1 VRDTILLRVASLRK
15 EFKSAK
21 GPVVALSDV
30 SFDVGPGET
39 VSLLGP
45 NGAGKTTL
53 MKITSGLLIP
63 DAGLVEVAGSAPYA
77 NAAALRRVGSLLE
90 GSRNLY
96 WKLTPRE
103 NLAYFG
109 ALKGMRRRD
118 ILHRGESLL
127 EQFGLG
133 GKAGEPVQALSR
145 GMQQKLAIAC
155 TILHNPALLL
165 LDEPTLSLDAA
176 SSMQLLD
183 MIRALARDGMTILI
197 STHQLDIAETLADKI
212 VILDN
217 GRVIRAAAT
226 GDLIRSFSRDCYEIR
241 VAGVLPPQVADA
253 LRERLD
259 ATLAADGCITIPGD
273 CGRLYAALDLLRP
286 VPIVAISRHRADLSS
301 IFLQLTGSRTDVH

>member
-1 VRDTILLRVASLRK
+1 VSEAILLRIASLRK
-15 EFKSAK
+15 EFKGAK
-21 GPVVALSDV
+21 GPVVALREV
-30 SFDVGPGET
+30 SFDVAPGET

-127 EQFGLG
+127 EEFGLA
-133 GKAGEPVQALSR
+133 GKADEPVQALSR

-241 VAGVLPPQVADA
+241 VAGVLPPQVAGA
-253 LRERLD
+253 LRERLG
-259 ATLAADGCITIPGD
+259 ATLAADGCVTIPGD
-273 CGRLYAALDLLRP
+273 CDRLYAALDLLRP
-286 VPIVAISRHRADLSS
+286 VPIVAISRHRADLSG
-301 IFLQLTGSRTDVH
+301 IFMQLTGSRTDVH